1 MEKDKK
7 VVFLEKQLKEEKVV
21 RHQSKKKWG
30 ELGVS
35 WMQTKIIFLTLK
47 ACFNDC
53 KERTD
58 ISSIVQA
65 ELES

>member
-1 MEKDKK
+1 
-7 VVFLEKQLKEEKVV
+7 VV
-21 RHQSKKKWG
+21 RHQSKKKRG

-58 ISSIVQA
+58 ISLIVQA
-65 ELES
+65 ELESQIEQYE

>member
-1 MEKDKK
+1 
-7 VVFLEKQLKEEKVV
+7 
-21 RHQSKKKWG
+21 
-30 ELGVS
+30 
-35 WMQTKIIFLTLK
+35 MQTKIIFLTLK

-65 ELES
+65 ELESQIEQYG